1 LKAYFD
7 HIATTPL
14 HPEVYEEMV
23 PFLTTHFGNPQ
34 SLHEFGEPAR
44 EALMKARERVASLIK
59 SNPDEIYFTSSGTE
73 ANNFAIKGVAKARRG
88 KGNHIVASSIEHF
101 SVLYPLRSLEKEGFE
116 VTYLPVD
123 KYGIVHPDE
132 VKKALRKETILVS
145 VMHANN
151 EVGTIEPIEE
161 IAQVVKEHSD
171 AYFHTD
177 AVQSVG
183 HIEVEVEKM
192 GVDLLTLSAHQF
204 YGPKGVGAIY
214 IKKGTRILPLL
225 EGGIQEEGKRA
236 GIENVPGIVGLGKA
250 CEIAQKEMATWRKHL
265 SSLQKKLKEGISER
279 IERIYFTG
287 HPEKRIPGHVSLCVE
302 FIEGEAMLML
312 LNAKGIAAASGST
325 CTSRALK
332 ASHVLTAMGIPPEI
346 IQGSLVL
353 SLGRENT
360 EEEIDYFLEV
370 FPPIVERLRKMSP
383 LYTKFIQERGG
394 S

>member
-59 SNPDEIYFTSSGTE
+59 GNPDEIYFTSSGTE
-73 ANNFAIKGVAKARRG
+73 ANNFAIKGVAKARKG

-183 HIEVEVEKM
+183 HIEVDVEKM

>member
-1 LKAYFD
+1 
-7 HIATTPL
+7 
-14 HPEVYEEMV
+14 
-23 PFLTTHFGNPQ
+23 
-34 SLHEFGEPAR
+34 
-44 EALMKARERVASLIK
+44 
-59 SNPDEIYFTSSGTE
+59 
-73 ANNFAIKGVAKARRG
+73 VAKARKG

-183 HIEVEVEKM
+183 HIEVDVEKM